1 MQILTTLDIFVPID
15 ILLDMFLKGLI
26 SIRGSDS
33 KIEIVKNET
42 KSNLL
47 SDKVKQLLYWILLDL
62 KIIYYIYLFKYNISI
77 KQYKYITFLYRNH
90 LI

>member
-47 SDKVKQLLYWILLDL
+47 SDKVKQLLYWILLDF
-62 KIIYYIYLFKYNISI
+62 INYILHIFI
-77 KQYKYITFLYRNH
+77 
-90 LI
+90 